1 MQFIGYFAWWVTY
14 LVCLVSHQIR
24 PPGVWQREEMYDA
37 VYWVLCLV
45 CDLPGL
51 LGFSPENAHQGCGS
65 VRRCAMQ
72 FIGCFAWCAGFPA
85 IYAHKVQKEAYVG
98 VYTFTVSATVVK
110 L

>member
-1 MQFIGYFAWWVTY
+1 
-14 LVCLVSHQIR
+14 
-24 PPGVWQREEMYDA
+24 
-37 VYWVLCLV
+37 
-45 CDLPGL
+45 
-51 LGFSPENAHQGCGS
+51 
-65 VRRCAMQ
+65 MQ